1 MPHEDQTAA
10 CGAED
15 GKIHESKNVGNI
27 YEMEKTRK
35 WMLPQSLQKEHSL
48 ANISAQVDDFQI
60 CKMINMDFFLA
71 PNFFAAAQGT
81 NTPHEKMTIFREY
94 NKQGTILDFHN

>member
-35 WMLPQSLQKEHSL
+35 WTLPQSLQKEHSL

-60 CKMINMDFFLA
+60 CKMINMDFF
-71 PNFFAAAQGT
+71 F
-81 NTPHEKMTIFREY
+81 
-94 NKQGTILDFHN
+94 